1 MGHGKHCGGFQ
12 GTRPQDYVEGMSI
25 DSLPI
30 SDPSLHPPLFPKLE
44 FPKFD
49 GSNPRLWMDHCAMYF
64 EVYVVHPSLKTRFVV
79 LNFVGTAKTWLHT
92 AERKE
97 RVADWPTL
105 CKLVMGRFVKGQYPL
120 ILKQF
125 EAMTQSGTV
134 LEFIVEFEQAAHNL
148 LLYNPNYAKTYFV
161 IRFLARL
168 KEDIRSAIVLHR
180 PPNVDTASALALLQ
194 EAELGRF
201 KMKSVVKEGYKAPL
215 KPTVDKPKQQLVQ
228 SESKVKLV
236 ALKNFRRKNGLCFK
250 CGNKWSKDHKCP
262 PQVALHVIEEL
273 LDALEDVDSKYMELD
288 TEALEET
295 VMAVGDIQGQDPA
308 KRKTMKLCGDIG
320 KHEVLILVDSSSVAS
335 FISTQLAH
343 QLGLQTVSCQQT
355 NFIAADGSPMSCT
368 KQVQNMKWS
377 VQRLTFNTTVGIL
390 PLKYFDMILGED

>member
-1 MGHGKHCGGFQ
+1 
-12 GTRPQDYVEGMSI
+12 
-25 DSLPI
+25 
-30 SDPSLHPPLFPKLE
+30 
-44 FPKFD
+44 
-49 GSNPRLWMDHCAMYF
+49 
-64 EVYVVHPSLKTRFVV
+64 
-79 LNFVGTAKTWLHT
+79 
-92 AERKE
+92 
-97 RVADWPTL
+97 
-105 CKLVMGRFVKGQYPL
+105 
-120 ILKQF
+120 
-125 EAMTQSGTV
+125 V